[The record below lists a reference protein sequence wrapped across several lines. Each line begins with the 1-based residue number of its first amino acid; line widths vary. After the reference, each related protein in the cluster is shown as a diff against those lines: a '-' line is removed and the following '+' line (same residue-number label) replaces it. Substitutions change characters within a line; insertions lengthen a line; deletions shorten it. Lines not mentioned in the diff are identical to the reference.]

1 MVKQLILVGGGGHCK
16 SVLEAAESAG
26 YSILGVLDM
35 PEELGKEILSTKVI
49 GTDDDIPAYVDKAE
63 FVITV
68 GFIKNPA
75 IRIKIYNRIKEAG
88 GKLATVVAS
97 TAYVSKYAT
106 LGEGTVVLHHALVNV
121 DAKVGCNVILNN
133 FVNIEHD
140 AVIGDQCHI
149 STGAMV
155 NGECHVGERCF
166 IGSQSVLANCI
177 TVGDDIIVGA
187 GSVVR
192 KSLSEKGIY
201 AGNPAVL
208 KVKAK

>member
-1 MVKQLILVGGGGHCK
+1 MKPLILIGGGGHCK
-16 SVLEAAESAG
+16 SVMEAAESAG

-35 PEELGKEILSTKVI
+35 PEEVGKPILSTKVI
-49 GTDDDIPAYVDKAE
+49 GTDDDIPAYNDKAE

-75 IRIKIYNRIKEAG
+75 TRIKLYNKVKEAG
-88 GKLATVVAS
+88 GKLATIVAS
-97 TAYVSKYAT
+97 TAHVSKYAT
-106 LGEGTVVLHHALVNV
+106 IGEGTVVLHHALVNA

-133 FVNIEHD
+133 FANIEHD

-155 NGECHVGERCF
+155 NGECRVGERCF

-177 TVGDDIIVGA
+177 TIGDDIIVGA

-192 KSLSEKGIY
+192 KSITEKGIY
-201 AGNPAVL
+201 AGNPAIL
-208 KVKAK
+208 KVKSK